1 MALNGRIHVIG
12 GGLDGSSRSSDLH
25 HVYDLQTDAWET
37 RAPLP
42 TPRGGHAAA
51 VLRERIFIMG
61 GESTGKLHGQNEGY
75 DVKTDRWES
84 YAPLPTPRH
93 GAGAATIGDAIYFAG
108 GAPVTGT
115 AFLTSVNEAFA
126 LN

>member
-1 MALNGRIHVIG
+1 MVGKSRI
-12 GGLDGSSRSSDLH
+12 
-25 HVYDLQTDAWET
+25 
-37 RAPLP
+37 
-42 TPRGGHAAA
+42 PRDVDTERE
-51 VLRERIFIMG
+51 VL
-61 GESTGKLHGQNEGY
+61 
-75 DVKTDRWES
+75 VKTDRGES